1 MNVTREEIDAR
12 TRSVVVTGELVGSSG
27 TQLMRVVRAAL
38 DDGIERLVIDLTGMS
53 FMDSGG
59 LAALVG
65 AWSATSE
72 TGCGFAI
79 VLKPESHAARSL
91 ELRGVSG
98 VFSVAGSR
106 ESALRMLDE
115 A

>member
-1 MNVTREEIDAR
+1 MEVTAESIDAR
-12 TRSVVVTGELVGSSG
+12 TRAIAVTGELVGSSG
-27 TQLMRVVRAAL
+27 TRLVRTVQTAL
-38 DDGIERLVIDLTGMS
+38 DEGVERVLIDLTEMI

-59 LAALVG
+59 LAALV
-65 AWSATSE
+65 ASWSAVSE
-72 TGCGFAI
+72 SGRGFAV

-106 ESALRMLDE
+106 DAALAILGQ
-115 A
+115 